1 MRDGEWV
8 RFVIRFEILD
18 LERFREM
25 ANAMVAV
32 SRNESGTVV
41 YDWYVDEQ
49 SNQGTLYEAYASREA
64 LDAHGRGA
72 VFTELAPKYLD
83 ARRTQLRQRRDSGAH
98 IVVADVAEHP
108 ARQDQ
113 VGGYSVEIARNETR
127 VTVADDDLVEVCSPS
142 GDLSGD
148 DVAFV
153 GHHEHRTHSSG
164 VG

>member
-64 LDAHGRGA
+64 LEAHSRGA

-83 ARRTQLRQRRDSGAH
+83 ALRVVSVDAYGEAAGLSRGDVLGAPT
-98 IVVADVAEHP
+98 AWWGAP
-108 ARQDQ
+108 
-113 VGGYSVEIARNETR
+113 IAA
-127 VTVADDDLVEVCSPS
+127 VTTA
-142 GDLSGD
+142 G
-148 DVAFV
+148 
-153 GHHEHRTHSSG
+153 
-164 VG
+164 